1 MKDKV
6 KITRTLLEKPE
17 NELAEEELAE
27 VRAYRQSMEL
37 RNKRIEETNERLAK
51 DCRILCSGCEKYPVP
66 EYGWLNPVER
76 LCYAIEGLNYDY
88 RKYGLKVVLDQT
100 KEKYGGL
107 RFYTHID
114 SWETGL
120 IGFVVRPLDFILE
133 KMSKIDYGYK
143 CIEDRPPYKT
153 LEWRE
158 TTRERFEKRLD
169 FIDEPLDRH
178 GETVVALKSRAE
190 APGVMDVDENNKI
203 LLVEE
208 DGKYFVSY
216 ILHHGAS
223 THVEFTKHPVL
234 RRIKE
239 LVRKAALFAGKFY
252 REPTVKRVKMHEL
265 DDKVYELVRKAE
277 LECEGLCQHCGIN
290 FGDYYQKCETLGWY
304 TYVCEEC
311 ADVTGREYIRLSD
324 GKHFVE
330 GKEVEPT
337 RSRHD
342 RQWPR

>member
-6 KITRTLLEKPE
+6 KITRTLLDKSE
-17 NELAEEELAE
+17 NELTEEELSE
-27 VRAYRQSMEL
+27 VRAYRRSVEL
-37 RNKRIEETNERLAK
+37 QNKRIDETNERITRE
-51 DCRILCSGCEKYPVP
+51 CRILCSGYEKTPVP
-66 EYGWLNPVER
+66 AYGWLNPVER
-76 LCYAIEGLNYDY
+76 LCYAIEGLNLDY
-88 RKYGLKVVLDQT
+88 RKYGLRVVLDQT

-114 SWETGL
+114 SRETGL
-120 IGFVVRPLDFILE
+120 IGFIVRPLDFILE
-133 KMSKIDYGYK
+133 KMSNIDYGYK

-158 TTRERFEKRLD
+158 TTKERYENRLD
-169 FIDEPLDRH
+169 SIDEPLARF
-178 GETVVALKSRAE
+178 GETVIVLKTRAD
-190 APGVMDVDENNKI
+190 APDVMDVDKNKKI

-216 ILHHGAS
+216 ILHHGAT

-234 RRIKE
+234 RYIKE
-239 LVRKAALFAGKFY
+239 LVRKATLFVGRFY
-252 REPTVKRVKMHEL
+252 REPTVKLVKMHEL
-265 DDKVYELVRKAE
+265 DDKVDGLVRKAE

-290 FGDYYQKCETLGWY
+290 FGDYYQKCETQGWY
-304 TYVCEEC
+304 MYVCEEC
-311 ADVTGREYIRLSD
+311 ADVTGSEYVRLSD

-337 RSRHD
+337 KERI
-342 RQWPR
+342 